1 MEVLQFVIVASD
13 DEVLHYILGMN
24 IRNAILDTFYIEF
37 QPIHMFFLDNFY
49 DNALVFNKQELI
61 AFILEAGKFLQES
74 QKDEGKDENNE
85 E

>member
-1 MEVLQFVIVASD
+1 MLS
-13 DEVLHYILGMN
+13 L
-24 IRNAILDTFYIEF
+24 IEF
-37 QPIHMFFLDNFY
+37 TLICKPIQNFCLDNFY